1 MGRFADRSSP
11 FFQSIKAAITRA
23 KVMESFKVDM
33 SIVIFDDSIDEVM
46 TFGETFSDRK
56 TRIPSKLMR

>member
-1 MGRFADRSSP
+1 MGSFTDRSSP

-23 KVMESFKVDM
+23 KVMEHFNVDM